1 MMLLM
6 ARRAGPSVRSRRLS
20 NTLRKLRAKT
30 GLSAVEV
37 AEQVD
42 MSSSKIS
49 RIETVDTGFYIDDL
63 ERLLD
68 FYRVSDAYRVELLD
82 LARHAEQR
90 GMLKL
95 HGTRLPEDWQT
106 WVDFEAEASELF
118 NYEPMM
124 IPGLLQTAEYAGAI
138 IRATGPHLSDAE
150 VDTLIGSRMAR
161 QGLLS
166 RSTPVRFHALIEE
179 SVLTRPIGDHAAM
192 ARQLRHLADTTSN
205 PNVTVRVVPT
215 DAGLHPGLNG
225 SFVILGYDAEPS
237 LVLLENRVSSLF
249 LDEEEHI
256 DSYTDVWSTLHER
269 ALTEEDSAAFL
280 NTTASRFG

>member
-1 MMLLM
+1 M

-20 NTLRKLRAKT
+20 STLRKLRDKT

-37 AEQVD
+37 AEQLG

-68 FYRVSDAYRVELLD
+68 FYRVSNSYRVELLD

-90 GMLKL
+90 GLLKV
-95 HGTRLPEDWQT
+95 HGTKLPEDWQT

-118 NYEPMM
+118 NYEPLM
-124 IPGLLQTAEYAGAI
+124 IPGLLQTAEYATAI
-138 IRATGPHLSDAE
+138 IRATGPQLSEAE
-150 VDTLIGSRMAR
+150 AEALVGTRMAR

-166 RSTPVRFHALIEE
+166 KTTPVHLHALIEE
-179 SVLTRPIGDHAAM
+179 SVLTRPIGDDGALV
-192 ARQLRHLADTTSN
+192 RQLRHLADMTSK
-205 PNVTVRVVPT
+205 PNVTVQVLPS

-225 SFVILGYDAEPS
+225 PFVILGYDEEPS
-237 LVLLENRVSSLF
+237 LVLLEHKMVNMF
-249 LDEEEHI
+249 LDEAEQI
-256 DSYTDVWSTLHER
+256 DGYSHVWSSLR
-269 ALTEEDSAAFL
+269 KLALDIDASAEFVTATAARIGSAA
-280 NTTASRFG
+280 